1 MTLRYTSGASIAT
14 LLTCGL
20 ISVAPAQAQNADLLP
35 PGESA
40 VITVTGCLQRGG
52 DKGQE
57 YVLANPRLGPVA
69 NVRDGRCD
77 AAVDARALDLDDAR
91 DHGINESLVGHWIEI
106 SGRLEKETST
116 NPENLRELG
125 VRSFRLVPVVPPQR
139 AEAPAPVPPAETPAP
154 APAPALTAAPTAI
167 EQPLPKTAS
176 PLAMLGLLGLLSVSG
191 SLGLR
196 YFRSRARG

>member
-1 MTLRYTSGASIAT
+1 MTLRYTSGASIVT

-20 ISVAPAQAQNADLLP
+20 ISVVPAQAQNADLLP

-139 AEAPAPVPPAETPAP
+139 AETPAPRPEPPAPVL
-154 APAPALTAAPTAI
+154 APALTVAPTAI

-176 PLAMLGLLGLLSVSG
+176 PLALLGLLGLLSVSG

-196 YFRSRARG
+196 FYRSRARG